1 MIAAPPQ
8 TVWHKVHEDLK
19 NAPAWTLH
27 LKRAEIVN
35 GRKPG
40 DDSVIRYHVDIGG
53 WKGVIEVQH
62 QVWEPPKKCEGIF
75 TDGPVRGSWAY
86 RYREVKAGTKLVYE
100 MDYEMAGML
109 RLLGG
114 VLRSQYEKGI
124 QDTMERLKEYV
135 ETGAVAS

>member
-1 MIAAPPQ
+1 MIAAPPE

-27 LKRAEIVN
+27 LKRAEMVN

-40 DDSVIRYHVDIGG
+40 ADSVIRYHVDIGG

-62 QVWEPPKKCEGIF
+62 QVWEPPKKGEGIF
-75 TDGPVRGSWAY
+75 TDGPVRGTWAY
-86 RYREVKAGTKLVYE
+86 HYREVKAGTKLVYE
-100 MDYEMAGML
+100 MDYELAGML

-124 QDTMERLKEYV
+124 QDTMQRLKEYV
-135 ETGAVAS
+135 ETGRVVA